1 MTRNVPPMIP
11 LEIADLTA
19 EFFEEAFQA
28 RVDATVL
35 VDHNTGTTG
44 RARFRLSGDATLPGL
59 FS

>member
-11 LEIADLTA
+11 LEIADLPA

-44 RARFRLSGDATLPGL
+44 RARFRRRMAARSPGL